1 MILGDP
7 DFSVQP
13 LGAAPGPESL
23 FCCFQNGRV
32 LLAGEGEAA
41 SPPTW
46 AQVQALLP
54 KGFVPFELAHTG
66 DIAIF
71 SPHPF
76 LPFEM
81 AESEGMRF
89 HELRVFRCLPYA
101 VGGRIASCWH
111 LWSWYQRNRYC
122 GCCGGALA
130 PAPDE
135 RALRCERCGQTLY
148 PAIAPAVIVAITDGD
163 RILLARN
170 ARSSFRHY
178 ALISGYVE
186 VGETL
191 EHAVRREVKEEVGLS
206 LRSLRYLG
214 NQPWGVSGSQMF
226 AFHAE
231 ATGGESIVLQRSEL
245 ADARWFSRS
254 ELEPRAHTAS
264 IAFELIER
272 FRTGRL

>member
-1 MILGDP
+1 MILGEP

-13 LGAAPGPESL
+13 LGAKPEPESL
-23 FCCFQNGRV
+23 FCCFQSGRV
-32 LLAGEGEAA
+32 LLAGEGQAA
-41 SPPTW
+41 SLPAW
-46 AQVQALLP
+46 RQMKALLP
-54 KGFVPFELAHTG
+54 DSFVPFELAHTG
-66 DIAIF
+66 ALAVF

-76 LPFEM
+76 LPFEIS
-81 AESEGMRF
+81 ASDGLRF
-89 HELRVFRCLPYA
+89 HELRVFRDLPYA
-101 VGGRIASCWH
+101 VGARIASCWH
-111 LWSWYQRNRYC
+111 LWNWYLHNRFC
-122 GCCGGALA
+122 GCCGGVLA
-130 PAPDE
+130 PVPDE
-135 RALRCERCGQTLY
+135 RALLCARCGQTLY

-170 ARSSFRHY
+170 THGSFRHY

-206 LRSLRYLG
+206 LRSLHYLG
-214 NQPWGVSGSQMF
+214 DQPWGVSGSQMF

-231 ATGGESIVLQRSEL
+231 AAGGEPIVLQRSEL
-245 ADARWFSRS
+245 AGARWFSRN

>member
-1 MILGDP
+1 MILGEP

-13 LGAAPGPESL
+13 LGIEPRPESL

-41 SPPTW
+41 ALPTW

-54 KGFVPFELAHTG
+54 EGFIPFELAHAG
-66 DIAIF
+66 DAAVF

-76 LPFEM
+76 LPFEFT
-81 AESEGMRF
+81 ASDPLCF
-89 HELRVFRCLPYA
+89 HELSVFRNLPYA
-101 VGGRIASCWH
+101 LGGRIASCWH

-122 GCCGGALA
+122 GCCGGRLA
-130 PAPDE
+130 PVQDE

-148 PAIAPAVIVAITDGD
+148 PVIAPAVIVAITDGD

-254 ELEPRAHTAS
+254 ELEPREHTAS